1 MESNIPAK
9 RVADS
14 EVEQVQAIMPNHLNG
29 AGRVFGGQLAAWID
43 VVGGIVARRHSN
55 RNVTTAAIDN
65 LQFKEAV
72 YANSTVV
79 LHGKITYVV
88 RTSMEVRVDSFVE
101 SLSGERKL
109 VNTAYLVEVALDDQG
124 NPTAVPGLI
133 LENFQDRAE
142 WEAGEKR
149 RELRHQRHREAF

>member
-1 MESNIPAK
+1 
-9 RVADS
+9 
-14 EVEQVQAIMPNHLNG
+14 
-29 AGRVFGGQLAAWID
+29 
-43 VVGGIVARRHSN
+43 
-55 RNVTTAAIDN
+55 
-65 LQFKEAV
+65 
-72 YANSTVV
+72 
-79 LHGKITYVV
+79 
-88 RTSMEVRVDSFVE
+88 MEVRVDSFVE

>member
-55 RNVTTAAIDN
+55 RNVTTAAIISN
-65 LQFKEAV
+65 LKKRFMRTVQSSCMGKSPTSGVPLWKCASIV
-72 YANSTVV
+72 LWKASPGSAN
-79 LHGKITYVV
+79 L
-88 RTSMEVRVDSFVE
+88 
-101 SLSGERKL
+101 
-109 VNTAYLVEVALDDQG
+109 
-124 NPTAVPGLI
+124 
-133 LENFQDRAE
+133 
-142 WEAGEKR
+142 
-149 RELRHQRHREAF
+149 

>member
-79 LHGKITYVV
+79 LHGKITYVG
-88 RTSMEVRVDSFVE
+88 RTSMEVRV
-101 SLSGERKL
+101 
-109 VNTAYLVEVALDDQG
+109 EVLWKAS
-124 NPTAVPGLI
+124 PGSANL
-133 LENFQDRAE
+133 
-142 WEAGEKR
+142 
-149 RELRHQRHREAF
+149 

>member
-55 RNVTTAAIDN
+55 RNVTTAAIEN
-65 LQFKEAV
+65 HL
-72 YANSTVV
+72 
-79 LHGKITYVV
+79 
-88 RTSMEVRVDSFVE
+88 RR
-101 SLSGERKL
+101 
-109 VNTAYLVEVALDDQG
+109 AYLYGSA
-124 NPTAVPGLI
+124 
-133 LENFQDRAE
+133 
-142 WEAGEKR
+142 R
-149 RELRHQRHREAF
+149 R

>member
-43 VVGGIVARRHSN
+43 VVGGIVAN

-79 LHGKITYVV
+79 LHGKITYVG

>member
-55 RNVTTAAIDN
+55 RNVTTAAIDT
-65 LQFKEAV
+65 LQFKEVPLWKCASIV
-72 YANSTVV
+72 LWKASPGSAN
-79 LHGKITYVV
+79 L
-88 RTSMEVRVDSFVE
+88 
-101 SLSGERKL
+101 
-109 VNTAYLVEVALDDQG
+109 
-124 NPTAVPGLI
+124 
-133 LENFQDRAE
+133 
-142 WEAGEKR
+142 
-149 RELRHQRHREAF
+149 